1 MLGNGRSLRR
11 NQFSAAQQHEYD
23 RQHHGAPDAA
33 AGRGV
38 PQDAESNQT
47 ADGLDESV
55 KRRKRRDIEDVPRIG
70 KAGVGA
76 RRRRRPWGDS
86 VKRAISPCGGNG
98 EPLSEAFDCEN
109 SESDRAAGCP
119 APDHAAQSPEIR
131 WKNSKCLPQTER
143 RHREN

>member
-23 RQHHGAPDAA
+23 RQHHGVSDAA

-38 PQDAESNQT
+38 HQDAETNQT

-55 KRRKRRDIEDVPRIG
+55 KRRKRRDIDDMPRIG

-76 RRRRRPWGDS
+76 RRRQ
-86 VKRAISPCGGNG
+86 
-98 EPLSEAFDCEN
+98 
-109 SESDRAAGCP
+109 
-119 APDHAAQSPEIR
+119 DHAAHGEI
-131 WKNSKCLPQTER
+131 Q
-143 RHREN
+143 